1 MDDRALLQHQ
11 LAVSHQILKRSLEG
25 ISDEEARKTP
35 SSLSP
40 ILWQAGHIALANFGF
55 ARGNLGFVLRPD
67 VVSAG
72 LLPGNSAALFKT
84 GTGGAAAYP
93 PFGDVTGAV
102 DASHDALA
110 RAVAEI
116 DLRAPNE
123 GPRGAWHT
131 QAEAFAFAVTH
142 GWYHIGKIN
151 TLRALLGMPRLF
163 G

>member
-11 LAVSHQILKRSLEG
+11 LAVGHQILKRSLEG

-55 ARGNLGFVLRPD
+55 ARGNLGFVLGPD
-67 VVSAG
+67 VVPAG
-72 LLPGNSAALFKT
+72 MLPGNSAALFKT